1 MLVPYFSIPMASQ
14 LKVRVQ
20 GLLEPELA
28 KYVLDRAKEGR
39 RPVSREVEHYI
50 ALGVAAEKA
59 QSPVS

>member
-1 MLVPYFSIPMASQ
+1 MASQ